1 MTGVTFSRSCY
12 KNRSAI
18 QPLLAS
24 VAHRRLGR
32 TGLAVARLDNRGA
45 VLLAEHH
52 TGGTINR
59 HVGDGVLDQ
68 NFFELTSYCGLH
80 LKLIREAAA

>member
-1 MTGVTFSRSCY
+1 MAHRKRGRLGRTVLVSG
-12 KNRSAI
+12 
-18 QPLLAS
+18 
-24 VAHRRLGR
+24 VAHRRL
-32 TGLAVARLDNRGA
+32 VFRGA

-80 LKLIREAAA
+80 LKLIRDAAA